1 MDFILRIFL
10 GRLENLFDILGDF
23 LREIIKTNGKTVLEV
38 RNTENVRL
46 RRAKMEDFIAMLVL
60 NRANLTKIAPE
71 GREKK
76 DRILF
81 LSFIF

>member
-1 MDFILRIFL
+1 M
-10 GRLENLFDILGDF
+10 FDILGDF

-60 NRANLTKIAPE
+60 NRAILAKIVPE
-71 GREKK
+71 GREY
-76 DRILF
+76 F
-81 LSFIF
+81 